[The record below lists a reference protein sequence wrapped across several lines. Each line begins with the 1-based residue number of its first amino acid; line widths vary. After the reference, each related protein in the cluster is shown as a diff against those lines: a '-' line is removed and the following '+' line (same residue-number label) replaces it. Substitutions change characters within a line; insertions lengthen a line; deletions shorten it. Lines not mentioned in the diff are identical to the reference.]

1 MPMEPKT
8 PIRKASLYKG
18 GKIESPQGF
27 GQTNTF
33 QGFLKFLAAQHKQK
47 PGQLL
52 VYFFFK
58 YIRYR
63 LTGSQLRDILVYGI
77 KLNQIY

>member
-1 MPMEPKT
+1 MEPKT

-52 VYFFFK
+52 VYIF
-58 YIRYR
+58 
-63 LTGSQLRDILVYGI
+63 LNTSGI
-77 KLNQIY
+77 A